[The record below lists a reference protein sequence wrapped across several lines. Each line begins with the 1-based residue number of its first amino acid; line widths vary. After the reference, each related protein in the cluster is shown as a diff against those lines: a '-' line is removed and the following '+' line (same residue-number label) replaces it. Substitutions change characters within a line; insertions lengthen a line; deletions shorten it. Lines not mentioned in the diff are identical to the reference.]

1 MRAPS
6 QLPLHPLAWLRLK
19 LTSDETK
26 EEQKKAG
33 ETSEPATLVIG
44 ELRFITLQ
52 GNNVLFFPIM
62 NHYYWWQ
69 ISKTLSVKFSE
80 CTTEGTFFSFV
91 EVPVA
96 GLTEAIVGNG
106 LLQEINAFAGL
117 YRLALWHQSVLINLI
132 SREDVSIRD
141 PIYLKRIL
149 DYVICNLNWLGMCP
163 HEVFSWLADMCYANF
178 FWPPHTKHG

>member
-52 GNNVLFFPIM
+52 GNNVLFFSYNESLLLMADIKD
-62 NHYYWWQ
+62 
-69 ISKTLSVKFSE
+69 IV
-80 CTTEGTFFSFV
+80 C
-91 EVPVA
+91 EVQWMY
-96 GLTEAIVGNG
+96 NWRHF
-106 LLQEINAFAGL
+106 LLLCRGA
-117 YRLALWHQSVLINLI
+117 RRW
-132 SREDVSIRD
+132 
-141 PIYLKRIL
+141 
-149 DYVICNLNWLGMCP
+149 
-163 HEVFSWLADMCYANF
+163 ADRGDC
-178 FWPPHTKHG
+178 G